1 MTEPIASKYELVYWV
16 KLIGAFVVMIAGII
30 IIIYTGGNNDSGN
43 RLQNTYTTIGLFIAI
58 IIGTM
63 AVVITTFPRKI
74 QVNTEQILID
84 YYVINKHIVIN
95 YTDIDKLSTTRPYNT
110 GGTFSRLNNGQTLV
124 IELYNGKRYN
134 ISENDFE
141 NYEGLKS
148 AIYDHVFRHQ

>member
-1 MTEPIASKYELVYWV
+1 MTEPITSKYEIVYWV
-16 KLIGAFVVMIAGII
+16 KLIGTFVVMVAGII
-30 IIIYTGGNNDSGN
+30 VIIYTGGNNDSGN
-43 RLQNTYTTIGLFIAI
+43 RLQNIYTTIGLFICI
-58 IIGTM
+58 LISTM
-63 AVVITTFPRKI
+63 AMVITTFPRKI

-95 YTDIDKLSTTRPYNT
+95 YTDIDKLSTTRPSNS
-110 GGTFSRLNNGQTLV
+110 GGSFSQLNSQTLV
-124 IELYNGKRYN
+124 MELYNGKRYT